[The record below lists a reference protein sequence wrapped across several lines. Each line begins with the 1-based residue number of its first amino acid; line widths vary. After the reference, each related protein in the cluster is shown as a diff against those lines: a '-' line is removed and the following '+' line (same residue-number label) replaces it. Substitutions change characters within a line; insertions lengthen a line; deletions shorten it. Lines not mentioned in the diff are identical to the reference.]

1 MSDNTP
7 MSDDNIKAS
16 YKAYHEAL
24 ERVKLSDMP
33 DKEDEDLIAMYEVL
47 QVAKK
52 ALANT
57 SFQLDIAESRL
68 FYLNKEKKL

>member
-1 MSDNTP
+1 MSDNP

-52 ALANT
+52 ALADT